1 MFGVSYK
8 TNTNDVKIH
17 SGSCRHTIRQSQAG
31 TTKWENCGDL
41 GLAVR
46 GANKLSGR
54 NQWRYA
60 QCCLRKESYV
70 YECGN
75 CSKLIRGKRFVNKLT
90 MSFSAYFAFGLGISI
105 VILLGMA
112 EPSNDSFFS
121 QLKQAGNMLFVL
133 GIIVLPSVY
142 ILHPKRCSNC
152 KIKEFRA

>member
-8 TNTNDVKIH
+8 TNANDVKIH
-17 SGSCRHTIRQSQAG
+17 NGSCRFTRNQSQAG
-31 TTKWENCGDL
+31 TTKWQNYNEL
-41 GLAVR
+41 GESVR
-46 GANKLSGR
+46 GANRLSGR
-54 NQWRYA
+54 NQWGYA

-75 CSKLIRGKRFVNKLT
+75 CSKLTRGKRFVSKMAMGLA
-90 MSFSAYFAFGLGISI
+90 AYFTFGLGISI
-105 VILLGMA
+105 AILLGMA
-112 EPSNDSFFS
+112 EPSNDPFFS